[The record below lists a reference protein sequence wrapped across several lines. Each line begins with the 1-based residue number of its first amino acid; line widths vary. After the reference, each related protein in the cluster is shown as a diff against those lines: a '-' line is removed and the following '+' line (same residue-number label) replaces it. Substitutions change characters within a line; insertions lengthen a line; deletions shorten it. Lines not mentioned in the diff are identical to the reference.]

1 MQMHQCHH
9 GDKPASPPP
18 AKVRNWSP
26 ELAGA
31 TCPGVT
37 QLQGWEEQ
45 VSPPLASSLAVGDPA
60 SPASFP
66 GSSAPAGDEAWA
78 GPPCLGL
85 MIRTQAPPL
94 RVPMASER
102 LLRFPASPSGISAPL
117 SGWDGETK
125 QQNAAPQEWGREAPG
140 AGGVS
145 GCGRGMKG
153 ARGWSASFI
162 PHSTPSLSTATAAV
176 RAGCSGVWDSHP
188 QVMLWPEVC
197 GEGDGWVCYPPPLLR
212 GSFWGPG
219 CATVGV
225 AVGGRWCPPH
235 AREVDRCAWPSV
247 RGRRGPRRRHPRTQ

>member
-1 MQMHQCHH
+1 M
-9 GDKPASPPP
+9 PPWGQAGEP
-18 AKVRNWSP
+18 SSRKGQ
-26 ELAGA
+26 ELESGAGGCDLSGGHTA
-31 TCPGVT
+31 AGVGRAGVT
-37 QLQGWEEQ
+37 H
-45 VSPPLASSLAVGDPA
+45 PLASSLAVGDPA

-78 GPPCLGL
+78 GPPCLGP

-102 LLRFPASPSGISAPL
+102 LLCFPASPSGISAPL

-140 AGGVS
+140 AGRVS

-153 ARGWSASFI
+153 ARGGSASFI
-162 PHSTPSLSTATAAV
+162 PHSTPSLSMATAAV